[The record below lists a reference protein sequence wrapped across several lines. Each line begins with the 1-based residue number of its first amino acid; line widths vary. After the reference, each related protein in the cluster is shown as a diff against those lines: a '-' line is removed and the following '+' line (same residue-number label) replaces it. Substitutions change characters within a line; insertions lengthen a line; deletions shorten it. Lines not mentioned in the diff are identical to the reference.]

1 MITALSRPFA
11 QGVVTGG
18 LNMNNGDTQNSGQ
31 ISGRTVV
38 CMAGSGRSGTSLVA
52 SFLHRS
58 GIVMG
63 DDMRGPTDSNRLGY
77 FEDMEFLDFHKEV
90 LARCGVDR
98 YTPWLALD
106 IDAKDFERGHAL
118 LSQRNSEYACWGWK
132 DPRATMFMDFWVK
145 IYPGI
150 KFLVMYRHPDEVM
163 TSMYREQRR
172 RIRYRHPT
180 YAPRTWIVN
189 NLQALDFSLRHPGS
203 VAFLDLRAIKEQ
215 PAQVVHALSEW
226 LSYPLSVDVWKEVYK
241 PSELRAGKRSVFREP
256 VIERLVRFA
265 ESCYGT
271 EMRQVYKL
279 LSAASLI
286 QR

>member
-1 MITALSRPFA
+1 MT
-11 QGVVTGG
+11 
-18 LNMNNGDTQNSGQ
+18 NGDSQKGDKTSA
-31 ISGRTVV
+31 RTVL

-77 FEDMEFLDFHKEV
+77 FEDMEFLNFHKDI
-90 LARCGVDR
+90 LARRGVDR

-106 IDAKDFERGHAL
+106 VDAKDFERGHAL
-118 LSQRNSEYACWGWK
+118 LTQRNNDYACWGWK

-189 NLQALDFSLRHPGS
+189 NLQALDFSLRYPGT
-203 VAFLDLRAIKEQ
+203 VAFLDLRSIKEH
-215 PAQVVHALSEW
+215 PAEVVHALSGW
-226 LSYPLSVDVWKEVYK
+226 LNYPLSVDMWHEVYK
-241 PSELRAGKRSVFREP
+241 PSELRAGKRSVFKEP
-256 VIERLVRFA
+256 VIDRLVRFA
-265 ESCYGT
+265 ESLYGT
-271 EMRQVYKL
+271 EMRQVYNL
-279 LSAASLI
+279 LSVASLV
-286 QR
+286 RR

>member
-1 MITALSRPFA
+1 MTDGVFQVGSQALSR
-11 QGVVTGG
+11 
-18 LNMNNGDTQNSGQ
+18 
-31 ISGRTVV
+31 TVL

-77 FEDMEFLDFHKEV
+77 FEDMEFLNFHKEV
-90 LARCGVDR
+90 LTRCNVDR
-98 YTPWLALD
+98 YTPWLTLD
-106 IDAKDFERGHAL
+106 IDAKDIERGHAL
-118 LSQRNSEYACWGWK
+118 LNQRNDEHACWGWK

-180 YAPRTWIVN
+180 YAPRTWIID
-189 NLQALDFSLRHPGS
+189 NLQALDFSLRYPGS
-203 VAFLDLRAIKEQ
+203 VAFLDLRAIKER
-215 PAQVVHALSEW
+215 PDEVIHALSNW
-226 LSYPLSVDVWKEVYK
+226 LDYPLSVDVWKEVFK
-241 PSELRAGKRSVFREP
+241 PAELRAGKRSTFKEP
-256 VIERLVRFA
+256 VIDRLVQFA

-279 LSAASLI
+279 LSAVSLVGC
-286 QR
+286 